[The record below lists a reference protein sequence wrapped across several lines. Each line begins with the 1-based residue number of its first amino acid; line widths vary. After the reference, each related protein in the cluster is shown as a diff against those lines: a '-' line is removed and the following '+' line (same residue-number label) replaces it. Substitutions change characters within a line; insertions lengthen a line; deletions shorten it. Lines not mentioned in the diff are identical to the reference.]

1 MTAAAIIVDMW
12 HSYDN
17 LKKNNIDVCTEN
29 IKKFCIGEKNIKH
42 ILLATYSQ
50 NNNVSMPKEEPYWSN
65 AELLFNQ
72 ETKFE
77 AMRAEW
83 ENSNFSTVQETCEKL
98 LTDWP
103 REDQNKCAI
112 FSSLQL
118 LYYCNFIDPDISKLY
133 FFGQAWDIC
142 VKFRPVGWV
151 NANSFNFHNLFNK
164 KIVIQTNINC
174 VLGEN
179 SKFINN
185 IDDPWKLANCDGTYI
200 LTEDMWE

>member
-1 MTAAAIIVDMW
+1 MTAAAIIIDMW
-12 HSYDN
+12 HNYVTQEESSMHDC
-17 LKKNNIDVCTEN
+17 VEN
-29 IKKFCIGEKNIKH
+29 IKKFCTKEKDIRH
-42 ILLATYSQ
+42 ILLATYSK
-50 NNNVSMPKEEPYWSN
+50 NKNVSIPKEEPYWSN

-72 ETKFE
+72 KTKFE

-83 ENSNFSTVQETCEKL
+83 QNSNFGTAQETYEKM

-142 VKFRPVGWV
+142 IKFRPVGWV
-151 NANSFNFHNLFNK
+151 NANSFNFHNLFHK
-164 KIVIQTNINC
+164 KINIQTNINC
-174 VLGEN
+174 VLDDNE
-179 SKFINN
+179 KFINSIEN
-185 IDDPWKLANCDGTYI
+185 FWKPVNHDGTYI
-200 LTEDMWE
+200 LTENVWE